1 MRTLGDK
8 KDIFRELDMKKIII
22 ILVVL
27 GVLGGGAA
35 IYLRNKNI
43 KEIDSVRLI
52 EISNENISENLKFE
66 GIVDAKK
73 TYGLYKKIPMIV
85 EEIKI
90 APGTTVKKGEELIV
104 FKGVGI
110 DGFKNTGV
118 SDIFIK
124 LEEKKLEVEVLEKQ
138 LIELERRE
146 KVVKFQLDNANSTA
160 KIMRELLE
168 QDGVSSLEA
177 NQYITAAAL
186 KDLEYHNIIQ
196 DISLAK
202 QRLKIKSDGLNEEI
216 KEMGQN
222 LLAPENGI
230 ITEVFAEDGMVAVP
244 GKPLLSF
251 ASLDGGL
258 EVKVLIPIYQ
268 SQGVTIGA
276 DVDIISKGSLEEK
289 KYKGKVI
296 SISSIAKVI
305 KNKNSEERYLT
316 ATIELEDSKGLMPGA
331 NIGVEISGKALNG
344 IDVVDAFSVIEEDGK
359 NYVYMVEDKRAR
371 KVEVKIGIKTLSKYE
386 ILNLPVGT
394 KVVVNPFKVRDG
406 EKVIVK

>member
-1 MRTLGDK
+1 MN
-8 KDIFRELDMKKIII
+8 MKKIII
-22 ILVVL
+22 ILAVL
-27 GVLGGGAA
+27 ATIGIGTAVFLK
-35 IYLRNKNI
+35 NKNTD
-43 KEIDSVRLI
+43 EISTVRLI

-66 GIVDAKK
+66 GIVYARK
-73 TYGLYKKIPMIV
+73 TYGLYKKVPMMI
-85 EEIKI
+85 EEVKI
-90 APGTTVKKGEELIV
+90 NPGTMVKKGEELVV
-104 FKGVGI
+104 FRGVGKN
-110 DGFKNTGV
+110 GFKNTGV
-118 SDIFIK
+118 SNIFIK

-138 LIELERRE
+138 LTELQRKE
-146 KVVKFQLDNANSTA
+146 KVVKFQLNNANSTA
-160 KIMRELLE
+160 KIMKELLE

-186 KDLEYHNIIQ
+186 KDLEYHNVTQ

-222 LLAPENGI
+222 LIAPENGI
-230 ITEVFAEDGMVAVP
+230 ITEVFAENGMIVVP

-276 DVDIISKGSLEEK
+276 NVDIISKGSLEER
-289 KYKGKVI
+289 KYRGKVI
-296 SISSIAKVI
+296 SISSVAVVA
-305 KNKNSEERYLT
+305 KNKNDEERYLT
-316 ATIELEDSKGLMPGA
+316 ATVELDDSKGLMPGA

-344 IDVVDAFSVIEEDGK
+344 INVVDAFSVIEENNK
-359 NYVYMVEDKRAR
+359 NYVYIIENKRAR
-371 KVEVKIGIKTLSKYE
+371 KIEIKTGIKTLSKYE
-386 ILNLPVGT
+386 VLNLPEGT